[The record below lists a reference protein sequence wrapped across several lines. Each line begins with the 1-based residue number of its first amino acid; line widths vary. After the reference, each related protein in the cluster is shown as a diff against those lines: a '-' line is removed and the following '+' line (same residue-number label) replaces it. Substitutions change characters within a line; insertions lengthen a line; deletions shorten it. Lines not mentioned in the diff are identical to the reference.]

1 MNEQLF
7 AGGVSR
13 LKKRINTALCF
24 YLNFLPWLSLLHF
37 HQLVSFVEDRNAAV
51 IMVSFFKGSRLVDSQ
66 PTTESLVNLG
76 LPRR

>member
-37 HQLVSFVEDRNAAV
+37 HQLVSFVEDRNGSI
-51 IMVSFFKGSRLVDSQ
+51 IMFSFFKGSRLVDSQ
-66 PTTESLVNLG
+66 PTTESVVYLA
-76 LPRR
+76 LPHC

>member
-7 AGGVSR
+7 VADVSR

-24 YLNFLPWLSLLHF
+24 YLNILPWLSLLHF
-37 HQLVSFVEDRNAAV
+37 HQLVTFVEDRNAAI
-51 IMVSFFKGSRLVDSQ
+51 IMFSFFKGSRLVDSQ